1 MKFEI
6 RQVRNGAVLRV
17 EVNDVEGPEEI
28 AYQEREDD
36 EIEAFAD
43 FLRVVLDH
51 YGPTTSRYSQKRIR
65 VLVEPG
71 DKCESSPTQSEDCTH
86 APNALAMFPE
96 TASRC
101 CGKNRGAGQ

>member
-17 EVNDVEGPEEI
+17 EANDAEGPEEI

-71 DKCESSPTQSEDCTH
+71 DKCESSPIQSGDCTH
-86 APNALAMFPE
+86 TPNAPTLFPE

>member
-17 EVNDVEGPEEI
+17 EANGAEGPEEI
-28 AYQEREDD
+28 TYQEREDD

-71 DKCESSPTQSEDCTH
+71 DKYESPPAQPGDCVH
-86 APNALAMFPE
+86 APHALG
-96 TASRC
+96 TVSGNGISVLR
-101 CGKNRGAGQ
+101 